1 MGKYRVQSASIAGH
15 GAGENA
21 EIAIGE
27 MTDGSEVES
36 TEQQSG
42 SRPNVASLASL
53 APPIGGEPAPIP
65 DELPVHVCVGA
76 QVLVFGGLRL
86 VPAATDLSR
95 EIARIVAHTI
105 EGCRGPAT
113 IVLTG
118 DTFDLLQESRPDP
131 DAALAAHPRLASAL
145 RSFLDAPQRN
155 IVILPGPR
163 DAAIGYD
170 TRATEALRTNGWTVA
185 LACLLEVE
193 TGAGVRVVRVEPGHQ
208 LVDESRFRD
217 PRDPND
223 HPLEVHL
230 EREVLPT
237 FAGVGTPKQRWLEGI
252 DDADPAEMGSLVAS
266 RFTYRRLFRRAAWL
280 TLPVLALLAVFFPV
294 VAFDARRRHSLMH
307 VFHLLATGFAI
318 EVALVAIALAFV
330 VAQLHDS
337 LGALPW
343 LSRAVRDNDVP
354 RGVAVG
360 LAAGGGAGLIT
371 GHTGRAELTDLG
383 GGAFYANCGTAG
395 RVVERVDTWGGL
407 PRVYAARQ
415 RCSWVELEAGAELRV
430 RLWHGARDLPE
441 QTFLERVATRR
452 RNRACWPPAE
462 VAEHPGTV
470 TWPSAG
476 DATARRRRTRRI
488 AAAAIAFAGVISL
501 VSAVTEP
508 IESRLSAIAN
518 FAPIEVP
525 ELAGALVAIC
535 GLGLI
540 FLARGIRRGQRHA
553 WLLANALLLVAIMG
567 NVTKG
572 LDFEEALIALVVA
585 IFLLVHR
592 DDFQAPAN
600 PSGWWRVVIVA
611 FGALAVVVVGATVGV
626 ALRHPDIGIWRIGEA
641 VSERLVG
648 VHTIAL
654 PSTINR
660 LISPALLAAGVAVAL
675 AVCWYLFAPAV
686 SPRLSSFRP
695 LSRDRARFIVER
707 YGTDSLAYFALR
719 ADKEWF
725 GFRDTLVAYRV
736 HNGIALVS
744 PDPIGPVGQRAEAW
758 GAFREFAD
766 EHGWPVAVMGACGD
780 WLNVYAA
787 SGMHDLYI
795 GDEAVVDVRRFS
807 LDGKQNKSL
816 RQSVG
821 RVEKAGYR
829 VEFFDPA
836 QLPHDMQAKLRALM
850 TESRR
855 GDVERGFSMTLG
867 RVFESEDKGLLLAV
881 ALDADDNPA
890 GFCHYVPARG
900 IDGWSLDLMRRSEAP
915 TVPNGITEFIVAKT
929 IDHVREQGAV
939 GLALNFA
946 TFRAVLASEAG
957 DRLVQRAQ
965 KWILERVG
973 DSMQIESLWT
983 FNEKFQPEWHPRYAA
998 YDSPEHILSASIAVA
1013 RAESF
1018 FELPLIGR
1026 FFKPTAEDGK
1036 ERARF
1041 PDAASPVD
1049 EPAGNPGGGAPSGV

>member
-1 MGKYRVQSASIAGH
+1 MGKYRVRAASMAGPH
-15 GAGENA
+15 VAGRTPR
-21 EIAIGE
+21 IAIGE
-27 MTDGSEVES
+27 MTDGSAVES

-42 SRPNVASLASL
+42 SEPDAMTETPA
-53 APPIGGEPAPIP
+53 APGAPQPIV
-65 DELPVHVCVGA
+65 DELPVRIPVGGE
-76 QVLVFGGLRL
+76 VMVFGGLRL
-86 VPAATDLSR
+86 VAPATDLSR
-95 EIARIVAHTI
+95 EIVRTVAHAI

-113 IVLTG
+113 IVFTG
-118 DTFDLLQESRPDP
+118 DAFDLLGDGRPDT
-131 DAALAAHPRLASAL
+131 DAALAAHARLASAL
-145 RSFLDAPQRN
+145 RSFLDAPERR
-155 IVILPGPR
+155 IVLLPGIR

-170 TRATEALRTNGWTVA
+170 QRTLDAVRANGWDVA
-185 LACLLEVE
+185 LACVLEIE
-193 TGAGVRVVRVEPGHQ
+193 TGAGMRVVRVEPGHQ
-208 LVDESRFRD
+208 LVADARFAD
-217 PRDPND
+217 PRDRND
-223 HPLEVHL
+223 HPLDMHL
-230 EREVLPT
+230 EREVLPGIAS
-237 FAGVGTPKQRWLEGI
+237 AGDASQKWLEGI

-294 VAFDARRRHSLMH
+294 VVFSARRHNTLMH
-307 VFHLLATGFAI
+307 IFRLLATGFVI

-337 LGALPW
+337 LGSLPW
-343 LSRAVRDNDVP
+343 LTRVARDNDTP

-360 LAAGGGAGLIT
+360 LAAAGGAGLIT
-371 GHTGRAELTDLG
+371 GHTGQAELTDLG
-383 GGAFYANCGTAG
+383 GGAFYANCGAGG
-395 RVVERVDTWGGL
+395 RVVERVDTRGGM
-407 PRVYAARQ
+407 PRVYAARL
-415 RCSWVELEAGAELRV
+415 RCSWVELEAGADLRV

-441 QTFLERVATRR
+441 QTFLERIATRDR
-452 RNRACWPPAE
+452 VRHHWPPQE

-470 TWPSAG
+470 TWPCAG

-488 AAAAIAFAGVISL
+488 AAAAIAFAGFMSL
-501 VSAVTEP
+501 VSAVTVP
-508 IESRLSAIAN
+508 IASRLDALGN

-525 ELAGALVAIC
+525 EFAGALVAMA
-535 GLGLI
+535 GLGLLL
-540 FLARGIRRGQRHA
+540 LARGVRRGQRHA
-553 WLLANALLLVAIMG
+553 FLLANALLLVAIIG
-567 NVTKG
+567 DVTKG
-572 LDFEEALIALVVA
+572 LDVEEAIVALLVA
-585 IFLLVHR
+585 VFLLVHR

-600 PSGWWRVVIVA
+600 PSSWRRAILVA
-611 FGALAVVVVGATVGV
+611 FGALAVVIVGGTLGV
-626 ALRHPDIGIWRIGEA
+626 ALRHPDLDLTKISEA
-641 VSERLVG
+641 VTERLVG
-648 VHTIAL
+648 IRTIAL
-654 PSTINR
+654 PTTIDH
-660 LISPALLAAGVAVAL
+660 LVSPALLATGIVVAASVTWLLFRPAVA
-675 AVCWYLFAPAV
+675 
-686 SPRLSSFRP
+686 PRQSSYRP
-695 LSRDRARFIVER
+695 LSRDRARFIVDR

-719 ADKEWF
+719 DDKEWF

-744 PDPIGPVGQRAEAW
+744 PDPIGPVGQRSEAW

-766 EHGWPVAVMGACGD
+766 EHGWPVAVMGASAD
-780 WLNVYAA
+780 WLNVYGA

-816 RQSVG
+816 RQSVS

-836 QLPHDMQAKLRALM
+836 QLSSDLQVKLRALM

-867 RVFESEDKGLLLAV
+867 RVFESDDSGLLLAV
-881 ALDADDNPA
+881 ALDGDDNPA
-890 GFCHYVPARG
+890 GFCHFVPARG
-900 IDGWSLDLMRRSEAP
+900 INGWSLDLMRRSEAP
-915 TVPNGITEFIVAKT
+915 SVPNGITEFIVAKT
-929 IDHVREQGAV
+929 IDHVRGQGAV

-1026 FFKPTAEDGK
+1026 FFKPGGDDGK
-1036 ERARF
+1036 ERLR
-1041 PDAASPVD
+1041 PPVD
-1049 EPAGNPGGGAPSGV
+1049 APLVPGEPASKPGGGTPSGV